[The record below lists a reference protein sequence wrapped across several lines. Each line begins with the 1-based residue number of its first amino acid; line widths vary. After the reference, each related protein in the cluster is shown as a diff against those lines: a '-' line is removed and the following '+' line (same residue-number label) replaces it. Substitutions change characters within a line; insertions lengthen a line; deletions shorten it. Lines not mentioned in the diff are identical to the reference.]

1 MSARENVDEES
12 NEQTVDEESTEQ
24 TVDEESTEQT
34 VEAAEA
40 AESVTDDA
48 GESDESDASD
58 ESGDQYPPLPPKP
71 SRPSDWVRRRW
82 AALLAAALVV
92 VSAGAAGGVYWWV
105 YRPDRLTGDAAQQ
118 QVLTA
123 AREGTEAILTY
134 APDTLDKDLAN
145 AKSRLTGDF
154 LDHYNQFTEQ
164 IVAPAARQ
172 KGIKTEANVAR
183 AAVSRMTPQ
192 TAEVLVFVNQVTT
205 STERPTPA
213 LSTSSV
219 EVILIRQQD
228 RWLISE
234 FNPI

>member
-1 MSARENVDEES
+1 MSAGENTE
-12 NEQTVDEESTEQ
+12 EQTTAESEIAESEITE
-24 TVDEESTEQT
+24 
-34 VEAAEA
+34 EAAEVELDVPA
-40 AESVTDDA
+40 A
-48 GESDESDASD
+48 
-58 ESGDQYPPLPPKP
+58 PP
-71 SRPSDWVRRRW
+71 RPRGWVRRRW
-82 AALLAAALVV
+82 AALLAAVLLVG
-92 VSAGAAGGVYWWV
+92 SAGAAGGVYWWV
-105 YRPDRLTGDAAQQ
+105 YRPDQLTDAAAQQ

-192 TAEVLVFVNQVTT
+192 TAVVLVFVNQVTT
-205 STERPTPA
+205 SKERPTPA

-219 EVILIRQQD
+219 EVILVRDQG
-228 RWLISE
+228 RWLISQ

>member
-1 MSARENVDEES
+1 MSTGENAGDNVE
-12 NEQTVDEESTEQ
+12 EQTTAESE
-24 TVDEESTEQT
+24 T
-34 VEAAEA
+34 VESEITGSEMAEFEIVKSGIAKEMAEA
-40 AESVTDDA
+40 ELDVPAA
-48 GESDESDASD
+48 
-58 ESGDQYPPLPPKP
+58 PL
-71 SRPSDWVRRRW
+71 RRRW
-82 AALLAAALVV
+82 AALLAAVLLVG
-92 VSAGAAGGVYWWV
+92 SAGAAGGVYWWV
-105 YRPDRLTGDAAQQ
+105 YRPDRLTDAAAQQ
-118 QVLTA
+118 RVLTA

-134 APDTLDKDLAN
+134 APDTLDTDLAD

-219 EVILIRQQD
+219 EVILVREQD